1 MCSFSWKLLLCMKDL
16 DPYLPHAFLGPP
28 ESVTQMVSRLVQPF
42 LHSSQQSVVGHD
54 LPQIAPLYRGS
65 CFLRLTR
72 VHSHTSSAVCAQ
84 LMSEYHR
91 ACRGML
97 FALNIACSHVWT
109 PSKTWFLW
117 STRLSIRNNITSR
130 FSRHSW
136 RRNPYTLQWA
146 SLFPQ
151 NCPYPWYDLDHPTPK
166 PKQHLDRFGSFCTN
180 SISAGAQHAE
190 VL

>member
-28 ESVTQMVSRLVQPF
+28 ESVTQTVSRLVQPF

-54 LPQIAPLYRGS
+54 LPQIAPLHRGS

-91 ACRGML
+91 ACR
-97 FALNIACSHVWT
+97 CSS
-109 PSKTWFLW
+109 PSILPVPISGPHLRRGSLGQPDSSSQT
-117 STRLSIRNNITSR
+117 TSR

-180 SISAGAQHAE
+180 SISAGTQHAE